1 MDRRAFLG
9 TVAGSLLA
17 APFAAEAQK
26 PSRVH
31 KAGYLGRSSAV
42 PMQRSMAAFRQ
53 QLRDLGWVEG
63 RNIRLESYSLPPYAS

>member
-1 MDRRAFLG
+1 MERRTFLG
-9 TVAGSLLA
+9 VLAGSLLA
-17 APFAAEAQK
+17 APLAAEAQE

-31 KAGYLGRSSAV
+31 KVGYLWRSSAV